1 VTALDLGDIQG
12 DILRAYGNDYKKTS
26 YVFITVDDAAAG
38 RGWLAGLVDGVT
50 TAEPWNGE
58 KPVCHTNVAFT
69 YSGLQ
74 ALGVPPAT
82 LESFS
87 SEFRSGM
94 AGRAAV
100 LGDSGPSDPSG
111 WDDGLGSG
119 RAHVLVTLNA
129 LGDAELA
136 GALRDLLG
144 AIEGNA
150 GLSVVYEQHTGL
162 FGHEREHF
170 GFADGFA
177 QPAIEGSSEDR
188 TRGGGVPEKDGG
200 WRALAPGEFI
210 LGYPDEDTRVD
221 PERRL
226 PSAPN
231 DPLGRNSTY
240 MVWRK
245 LHQDVA
251 LFRRTMDGAAVHWAG
266 DAEQLAAKVVGR
278 WRDGTPLELSPDAPD
293 PALVRDTTR
302 VNDFRYA
309 DADGRGL
316 RCPIGSHIRRSNPR
330 DSLGFDGLLTFR
342 HRIIRRGMPYG
353 DPLPAAATEDDGAER
368 GLVFVA
374 FNASISRQFEG
385 IQAQWLNDG
394 NIFHLGHDKDY
405 LLGDSA
411 TTAKMTVQGEPP
423 FFISPQ
429 PSFVTTRGGEY
440 LFVPGLTGLA
450 AIADG
455 VA

>member
-1 VTALDLGDIQG
+1 
-12 DILRAYGNDYKKTS
+12 
-26 YVFITVDDAAAG
+26 
-38 RGWLAGLVDGVT
+38 
-50 TAEPWNGE
+50 
-58 KPVCHTNVAFT
+58 
-69 YSGLQ
+69 
-74 ALGVPPAT
+74 
-82 LESFS
+82 
-87 SEFRSGM
+87 M
-94 AGRAAV
+94 
-100 LGDSGPSDPSG
+100 
-111 WDDGLGSG
+111 
-119 RAHVLVTLNA
+119 
-129 LGDAELA
+129 
-136 GALRDLLG
+136 
-144 AIEGNA
+144 
-150 GLSVVYEQHTGL
+150 
-162 FGHEREHF
+162 
-170 GFADGFA
+170 
-177 QPAIEGSSEDR
+177 
-188 TRGGGVPEKDGG
+188 
-200 WRALAPGEFI
+200 
-210 LGYPDEDTRVD
+210 
-221 PERRL
+221 
-226 PSAPN
+226 
-231 DPLGRNSTY
+231 
-240 MVWRK
+240 
-245 LHQDVA
+245 
-251 LFRRTMDGAAVHWAG
+251 
-266 DAEQLAAKVVGR
+266 GR

-293 PALVRDTTR
+293 PALVKDTSR

-353 DPLPAAATEDDGAER
+353 EPLPAGVTEDDGAER

-440 LFVPGLTGLA
+440 LWVPGLTGLA